1 MLHITILNSNHW
13 HSCFYQIINAVC
25 QNTLLYE
32 FKYTKKIV
40 AATWLTWMSWV
51 TVWVKFPFRF
61 QGKWLND
68 CTWGTVT
75 RAVTRYEG
83 TEAGS
88 ICDIPK
94 YSISK
99 VAFF

>member
-40 AATWLTWMSWV
+40 AAT
-51 TVWVKFPFRF
+51 
-61 QGKWLND
+61 
-68 CTWGTVT
+68 
-75 RAVTRYEG
+75 
-83 TEAGS
+83 
-88 ICDIPK
+88 
-94 YSISK
+94 
-99 VAFF
+99 